1 MSQEWSASEQYSYDR
16 LMVSIDLGLGH
27 LSLLIAVCDDMELRE
42 RLMGRCEAELKG
54 LGVGHVVRSLP
65 AKNPSLYG
73 VLRDV
78 VVEKDIV
85 VSVVGVESL
94 LELDIQTTTIREQT
108 ELFGYLQW
116 TREALREYAFPVVL
130 WVPSRLV
137 GRLEE
142 KAPDFWSWRSGVFWF
157 GVESKTREVRQLLPQ
172 VMAEESV
179 DGELQALLMD
189 IDQLQQDAN
198 PDEVLLAEL
207 YTKLGDIYTK
217 RVDSRRSRQFA
228 IRVFQSAVNLQKGL
242 DNGRQKLAQNLQ
254 KLGDLQFELKN
265 QVDEALENYTQAIG
279 IYREVGARLGEAN
292 TLQAIAD
299 VLQFKDRR
307 DEALENYTQA
317 IGIYREVGDR
327 LGEANTLQAIAD
339 VLQFKKRSDEALE
352 NYTQAI
358 GIYREVGDRLG
369 EANTLQAI
377 ADVLQFKKR
386 SDEALE
392 NYTQAIGIYREVG
405 DRLGEA
411 NTLKAI
417 GDLQTD
423 YKLAVE
429 KYFQPAFKIYEEV
442 GSPYS
447 KARILT
453 VSIAPTYLK
462 QGDRDRAISSY
473 EEAMEF
479 WKMITFTPGIEICE
493 RRIKEIQEENDPT

>member
-1 MSQEWSASEQYSYDR
+1 
-16 LMVSIDLGLGH
+16 
-27 LSLLIAVCDDMELRE
+27 
-42 RLMGRCEAELKG
+42 LKG

-327 LGEANTLQAIAD
+327 LGEANTLQAI
-339 VLQFKKRSDEALE
+339 
-352 NYTQAI
+352 
-358 GIYREVGDRLG
+358 
-369 EANTLQAI
+369 
-377 ADVLQFKKR
+377 
-386 SDEALE
+386 
-392 NYTQAIGIYREVG
+392 
-405 DRLGEA
+405 
-411 NTLKAI
+411 